1 MPSKIY
7 PFTLARTS
15 IDLIPRKMAWINQN
29 SFCQSMKPLLW
40 CLKITGLLP
49 GISLIGGNTDSDNNE
64 ITPDRVR
71 IRSCSGRVY
80 TVYSI
85 VVILILWYNLALSLT
100 AFVSVTQF
108 NGTVCNQIITSM
120 WFLQIAYCSVC
131 NFFVCKH
138 LKVFCDQFDDVAKSI
153 NFTDYYFIRK
163 CAIGATVLYI
173 IWLLIAF
180 TFTGLGS
187 YFLAGNVAGPF
198 GNVSVGVEIIVRI
211 AFLVTYF
218 YFTSTWYLIVASFF
232 VVSLV
237 LTKSFRHF
245 NRNFKKCFEDGK
257 FKGDIETIRMQHEHM
272 TRLLFQ
278 ADKVFSMYVM
288 SSIGT
293 VIPLIIFTLYFLLFE
308 SIDVFSFI
316 ATLWSACLSII
327 QMMVVFLGGGFVNH
341 EAHAALEH
349 IYGIDMNVM
358 GPIHCHQMNVFLSK
372 LTANPIGFT
381 AFGLFTIDKPTII
394 AFASS
399 IVTYT
404 VVVIQFKPASPDP
417 TSSLCNCTLTT

>member
-1 MPSKIY
+1 
-7 PFTLARTS
+7 
-15 IDLIPRKMAWINQN
+15 MAWVNQH
-29 SFCQSMKPLLW
+29 SFSQSIKPLLW
-40 CLKITGLLP
+40 CLKIAGLLP
-49 GISLIGGNTDSDNNE
+49 GIPLLGGGNTDSDNNE
-64 ITPDRVR
+64 ISPARVR

-108 NGTVCNQIITSM
+108 NGIVCNQIITSM
-120 WFLQIAYCSVC
+120 WFLQIAYCAVC

-138 LKVFCDQFDDVAKSI
+138 LKVFCVQFDDVAKSI
-153 NFTDYYFIRK
+153 NFTNYYFIRK
-163 CAIGATVLYI
+163 CAIGATVLYVV
-173 IWLLIAF
+173 WMLIAF

-187 YFLAGNVAGPF
+187 YFLAAGNVGGPF
-198 GNVSVGVEIIVRI
+198 GEVSFGVGIIVRI

-237 LTKSFRHF
+237 LTKKFRHF
-245 NRNFKKCFEDGK
+245 NRSFKKCFEDGK
-257 FKGDIETIRMQHEHM
+257 FKGDIETTRMQHEHM
-272 TRLLFQ
+272 SRLLFQ

-349 IYGIDMNVM
+349 VYGIDMNVM
-358 GPIHCHQMNVFLSK
+358 GPVHCHQLNVFLSK
-372 LTANPIGFT
+372 LTANQIGFT

-404 VVVIQFKPASPDP
+404 VVVIQFKPSASDA